1 MYTLYHFAVI
11 LSITGKER
19 AGDVL
24 LKTVHFIFGILM
36 LILGVLG
43 AVLPVLPTTPFV
55 LASTYCFAR
64 SSPEFHSYIVNNR
77 FYQKHLAKS
86 VESKSMTR
94 RTKASILTF
103 SSVCILSVFFSTVS
117 VALRIFL
124 LVVLCVQYLVFIF
137 YIKTSS

>member
-1 MYTLYHFAVI
+1 M
-11 LSITGKER
+11 
-19 AGDVL
+19 
-24 LKTVHFIFGILM
+24 KTVHFVCGILM

-64 SSPEFHSYIVNNR
+64 SSPKFHSYIVNNR

-103 SSVCILSVFFSTVS
+103 SSVCILSVFFSTMS
-117 VALRIFL
+117 IALRIFL